1 MPSFLRSKTTPSVL
15 ARRPAPVTLPLNELD
30 RSKMPRH
37 VAIIMDGNGRWA
49 RERGSPRLMGHRAG
63 AESVRE
69 IVRLSG
75 EWGIEALT
83 LYAFSTENW
92 SRSPEEV
99 NGLMTLLSHTLR
111 REARELNRNG
121 VRLRVIGRVDA
132 LPLSVRKELTRTT
145 TLLEKNTGVVLTL
158 ALNYGGRQEIVDA
171 ARAVVAAGE
180 PLTENSIAAH
190 LQTAPLPDPDL
201 MIRTSGEYRLSNFLL
216 WQAAYTE
223 IYITPTYWPDFRKNE
238 FHAALLDYQRRERR
252 FGGV

>member
-1 MPSFLRSKTTPSVL
+1 
-15 ARRPAPVTLPLNELD
+15 
-30 RSKMPRH
+30 
-37 VAIIMDGNGRWA
+37 
-49 RERGSPRLMGHRAG
+49 MGHRAG

-75 EWGIEALT
+75 EWGIAALT

-99 NGLMTLLSHTLR
+99 KGLMSLLAHTLR
-111 REARELNRNG
+111 RESQELNRNR

-132 LPLSVRKELTRTT
+132 LPSSVQKELTRTAS
-145 TLLEKNTGVVLTL
+145 LLEQNTGVVLTL

-180 PLTENSIAAH
+180 TLTEQSISSH

-216 WQAAYTE
+216 WQSAYTE
-223 IYITPTYWPDFRKNE
+223 IYVTPTYWPDFRKNE
-238 FHAALLDYQRRERR
+238 FRLALLDYQRRERR